1 MSRKRDITTKN
12 FLSDPVIFCD
22 LYNGALFGGEQI
34 LRPDELRQL
43 NGETALLVPDK
54 QGKKKTENRFRDLV
68 FEAKIGGRIAVL
80 ACEVQDKI
88 HFSMPVR
95 GMLYDA
101 LNYSEQVKN
110 HMKKHRALQ
119 DLTSGS
125 EFLSGMKMGEKIY
138 PVYTMVFY
146 YGEEAWNQNLEL
158 HQMLDIP
165 DQMQK
170 YGHLLQDYH
179 INLVHAGN
187 VNPQNFRTGLREV
200 FEILR
205 FAGEEEKLRSYLQHH
220 TEKFSNLDEDTYDM
234 VFLFLGEKKLAG
246 KDKEKFKTE
255 QGGYNMC
262 TALKE
267 LEARG
272 EERGKEMGEKRGMNR
287 LNQLYRI
294 LICND
299 DLELMKLAAQNDS
312 VLNELF
318 LKYEI

>member
-34 LRPDELRQL
+34 LRPDELKQL
-43 NGETALLVPDK
+43 NGETALLVQDK

-95 GMLYDA
+95 GMLY
-101 LNYSEQVKN
+101 
-110 HMKKHRALQ
+110 
-119 DLTSGS
+119 
-125 EFLSGMKMGEKIY
+125 
-138 PVYTMVFY
+138 
-146 YGEEAWNQNLEL
+146 
-158 HQMLDIP
+158 
-165 DQMQK
+165 
-170 YGHLLQDYH
+170 
-179 INLVHAGN
+179 
-187 VNPQNFRTGLREV
+187 FRTGLREV

-272 EERGKEMGEKRGMNR
+272 EKTGEKRGMNR

-318 LKYEI
+318 LKYGI

>member
-1 MSRKRDITTKN
+1 
-12 FLSDPVIFCD
+12 
-22 LYNGALFGGEQI
+22 
-34 LRPDELRQL
+34 
-43 NGETALLVPDK
+43 
-54 QGKKKTENRFRDLV
+54 
-68 FEAKIGGRIAVL
+68 
-80 ACEVQDKI
+80 
-88 HFSMPVR
+88 
-95 GMLYDA
+95 
-101 LNYSEQVKN
+101 
-110 HMKKHRALQ
+110 
-119 DLTSGS
+119 
-125 EFLSGMKMGEKIY
+125 
-138 PVYTMVFY
+138 
-146 YGEEAWNQNLEL
+146 
-158 HQMLDIP
+158 MLDIP
-165 DQMQK
+165 DQLQK
-170 YGHLLQDYH
+170 FWHLLQDYH

-272 EERGKEMGEKRGMNR
+272 EKTAMNR

-318 LKYEI
+318 LKYGI